1 MNPDRWRE
9 IERVVHAALERPE
22 NQRAAFLEQACAGD
36 ATLRNEVDSL
46 LAQGEHGASFIES
59 PALEVA
65 AQALAQ
71 DASEVRR
78 AAEREA
84 QWLGK
89 TISHYRIVQKLG
101 GGGMGVVYKAE
112 DTRLGRS
119 VALKFLPE
127 EVWRDREALKRFQ
140 REARAASALNHP
152 HICTVYDIGEEAG
165 EPYIVM
171 ECLEGQ
177 TLKQRIAGAGLV
189 PAQGRPPGSPLPTA
203 GRPQGAPLRIGELL
217 DLATQITDALD
228 AAHRKG
234 IIHRDIKP
242 ANIFLTADGQAKILD
257 FGLAKMAGPVSVA
270 GESSSELQTATG
282 AIAGTV
288 QYMSPEQALGQP
300 VDARSDLFSFGSVL
314 YEMATGRNPFAG
326 STLSETIAHILQTVP
341 EPIVRFNHDVPQELE
356 RIIRKCL
363 EKDLT
368 LRYQSAA
375 DLRADL
381 GHLRGRAASREEAPG
396 LWRGLSRPIFALLA
410 LMVIMGLGYLAGT
423 AIYHNRRARWARE
436 IALPEIES
444 LTSKDNWPSAY
455 RLAVEAEKYIPHDP
469 QLNQAFSE
477 IAVLLSVKTAPPGAS
492 VFIKEYAKEG
502 DPWEFLGQ
510 TPIESRRIS
519 RGFKEYRI
527 TKEHYDEVTGLTGS
541 DHRLTLAPGA
551 QILLER
557 TLGSAGTTPAQMVR
571 VDGGKYRPTLIYFRR
586 PKLGGLVKVVD
597 LDAFFIDKF
606 EVTNH
611 QYQAFVDAGG
621 YTQKRYWKQDF
632 TKDGKPLSWEE
643 GVAGFLDQTDRFG
656 PSTWKL
662 GHFPEGQDNYPVSG
676 VSWYEAAAY
685 AEFAGKSLPTVYHW
699 NKAAGVEE
707 PGTDTSTIQPMV
719 ANSNFGGAGLA
730 PVGKFRGVSP
740 YGALDMAGNAR
751 EWIWNGAPT
760 GGRYLLGGYWGGPDY
775 LFFLDPELLSPFDRS
790 PANGFRCIALNGK
803 RPLPAATLI
812 QVPAPSRSS
821 NFVYPKPVSDE
832 VFKIFS
838 SYYAYDKTPLGPL
851 VEAAQDNSPYYV
863 RQRVTFKAAYG
874 DERVVAYLFFPK
886 NAKPPY
892 QTVIIFPGGSANVL
906 NRIDA
911 YSFADVETF
920 TRSGR
925 AVVFPV
931 YKGTFERPFASPSTP
946 ALMRDYRIMLFKDLG
961 RTIDYLETRPE
972 FDCGRLAYFG
982 VSWGA
987 WTAPIWG
994 ALEKRIRLFLL
1005 EGAGLRSLGL
1015 PEINPVNFA
1024 PRHKAPT
1031 VIFNGRYDIMFP
1043 LETMARPLFNA
1054 LGTPQKDKEL
1064 VLFDGGH
1071 VPPLD
1076 SKLIKQMLDWLD
1088 RYLGPV
1094 R

>member
-1 MNPDRWRE
+1 MNAERLQE
-9 IERVVHAALERPE
+9 IEKIFHAALERPAS
-22 NQRAAFLEQACAGD
+22 QRAAFLEEACAGD
-36 ATLRNEVDSL
+36 RALREEVESL
-46 LAQGEHGASFIES
+46 LAHEETGSFIES
-59 PALEVA
+59 PAINVA

-71 DASEVRR
+71 DDSEVRR
-78 AAEREA
+78 AQEEER
-84 QWLGK
+84 QRIGSMV
-89 TISHYRIVQKLG
+89 SHYRILEKLG
-101 GGGMGVVYKAE
+101 GGGMGVVYKAK
-112 DTRLGRS
+112 DSRLDRA
-119 VALKFLPE
+119 VAIKFLPE
-127 EVWRDREALKRFQ
+127 DVAHDHEALKRFH
-140 REARAASALNHP
+140 REARAASALNHS
-152 HICTVYDIGEEAG
+152 HICTVYDIGEAEG
-165 EPYIVM
+165 QPFIVM

-177 TLKQRIAGAGLV
+177 TLKQRIGAK
-189 PAQGRPPGSPLPTA
+189 PLPTD
-203 GRPQGAPLRIGELL
+203 ELL
-217 DLATQITDALD
+217 SAGMQVADALD

-242 ANIFLTADGQAKILD
+242 ANIFITADGQAKVLD
-257 FGLAKMAGPVSVA
+257 FGLAKMARPVSLA
-270 GESSSELQTATG
+270 GDSTSELQTATG

-300 VDARSDLFSFGSVL
+300 LDARSDLFSFGSVL
-314 YEMATGRNPFAG
+314 YEMATGRSPFAG
-326 STLSETIAHILQTVP
+326 STLSETIAHILQSPP
-341 EPIVRFNHDVPQELE
+341 EPIASFNHDVPQELE

-381 GHLRGRAASREEAPG
+381 GHLMEQARAAVPSAEAPG
-396 LWRGLSRPIFALLA
+396 LWRKLGRPIFAIPA
-410 LMVIMGLGYLAGT
+410 LIIIIGLSYLAGT

-444 LTSKDNWPSAY
+444 LISKDDWPSAY
-455 RLAVEAEKYIPHDP
+455 RIAVEAEKYIPRDP
-469 QLNQAFSE
+469 QLNRDFSD
-477 IAVLLSVKTAPPGAS
+477 IAVLLSVKTDPPGAS
-492 VFIKEYAKEG
+492 VFIKEYAKDG

-527 TKEHYDEVTGLTGS
+527 TKEHYDEVRGFTGS
-541 DHRLTLAPGA
+541 DHKLTLAPGA
-551 QILLER
+551 KIDLER
-557 TLGSAGTTPAQMVR
+557 TLGIAGTTPAQMVR
-571 VDGGKYRPTLIYFRR
+571 VDGGKYRPTIYLFRR

-606 EVTNH
+606 EVTNQ

-621 YTQKRYWKQDF
+621 YRQKKYWKQDF

-719 ANSNFGGAGLA
+719 ANSNFGGGGLA

-911 YSFADVETF
+911 YSLADVETF

-982 VSWGA
+982 LSWGA
-987 WTAPIWG
+987 WIAPIWG

-1015 PEINPVNFA
+1015 PEVNPVNFA
-1024 PRHKAPT
+1024 PRHRAPT

-1043 LETMARPLFNA
+1043 LETMARPFFNA
-1054 LGTPQKDKEL
+1054 LGTPAKDKEL